1 MAQKVELEV
10 EISQDGEVSFTVKGL
25 KGNGCMDLARQLEEA
40 LGEVQEKTRTP
51 EYYET
56 RQVLQTTKRTR

>member
-10 EISQDGEVSFTVKGL
+10 EIAPDGEVSFTVKGL
-25 KGNGCMDLARQLEEA
+25 KGHGCMDLAKQLEEA
-40 LGEVQEKTRTP
+40 LGEIQEKTRTP

-56 RQVLQTTKRTR
+56 RKVLQSTRRSH

>member
-10 EISQDGEVSFTVKGL
+10 EISPDGEVSFTVKGL
-25 KGNGCMDLARQLEEA
+25 KGHGCMDLAKQLEEA
-40 LGEVQEKTRTP
+40 LGEVQEQTRTP

-56 RQVLQTTKRTR
+56 QQVVQTTKRTS